1 MHNDSMVVN
10 KTAGHICAHV
20 PMLLAFLFEIPRN
33 LSLLQE
39 NNKHSALYFFQF
51 FFLCIACLFA
61 LIFFF
66 FFFFYYFYIQS
77 SQNIEVFK
85 LKSEKKDKKR
95 IASTLLKNE

>member
-10 KTAGHICAHV
+10 KTAGHIRAHV
-20 PMLLAFLFEIPRN
+20 PMLLAFLFEIPIN

-51 FFLCIACLFA
+51 FFPLHCLFVCFD
-61 LIFFF
+61 IFF

-85 LKSEKKDKKR
+85 LKSEKKR
-95 IASTLLKNE
+95 